1 MNKNFMDKL
10 LPLEILLLNKTKTT
24 EKLMPLKITITIN
37 KFKDYNLLMPMK
49 KKP

>member
-10 LPLEILLLNKTKTT
+10 LLLEILLVNKTKTT
-24 EKLMPLKITITIN
+24 EKLMPLKITTMTN
-37 KFKDYNLLMPMK
+37 KPKDYNSLMPTR